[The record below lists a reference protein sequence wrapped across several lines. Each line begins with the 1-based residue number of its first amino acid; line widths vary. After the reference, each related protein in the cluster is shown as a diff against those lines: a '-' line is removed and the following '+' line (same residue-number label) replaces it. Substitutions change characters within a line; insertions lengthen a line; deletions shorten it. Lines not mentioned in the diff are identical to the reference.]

1 MLCLPLVNYVR
12 YTDVDEQLIM
22 AETVRARSVVHSQKR
37 LSDEKLHDLTNIIA
51 GKCAKHSNIFFTTGE
66 WSPLPDV
73 EE

>member
-1 MLCLPLVNYVR
+1 
-12 YTDVDEQLIM
+12 M